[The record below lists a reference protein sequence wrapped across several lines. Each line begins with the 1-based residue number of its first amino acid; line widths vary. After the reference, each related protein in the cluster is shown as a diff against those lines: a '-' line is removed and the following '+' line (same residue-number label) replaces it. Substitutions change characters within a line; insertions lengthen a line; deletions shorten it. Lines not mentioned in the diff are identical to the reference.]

1 MQGKLTPIKL
11 PPGLYRNG
19 TRYEASA
26 RWYEGNLVRFIDGTI
41 RPIGGWRSVE
51 DDSDGTVWAATG
63 LARGAISW
71 RGATG
76 SVRIGLGTHRRL
88 YALVEGTLADITP
101 SGFVEGAADSSF
113 SSGTG
118 VYGSGVYGAG
128 PYGTGSLAGVLIE
141 ADTWQLDNFG
151 DYLVGV
157 HSGDGKL
164 YVWQGVLT
172 TLAAVASGAPV
183 NNRGVVATNER
194 FLVALG
200 AGDNVRQ
207 VQWASQETIDTWTP
221 AANNTAGDREL
232 VTKGRIMAGRRT
244 KTENLIWTDA
254 DLHRMRYIGGVL
266 VYGFE
271 QAGDACGLLA
281 PNAVSIVESKAFWMG
296 RDNFFMYDGF
306 VRPLPSEVRDYV
318 FGDFNAAQAAKVW
331 SMSVSKYGEVWW
343 FYPSAAS
350 SEIDRYVVFNYLEG
364 HWTFGQLDR
373 LAGFDSG
380 ASTYPFMWE
389 PAYAAKGTLTSTGVN
404 VSNGDTVTIG
414 GKTYTFQTVLTNVDG
429 NVLIG
434 ANAAASLANLKA
446 AINLEAGAGTTYATA
461 TTVHT
466 TVVADSVTATTLL
479 VRAKASGSGG
489 NSIAS
494 TEVAVTLSWG
504 GATLASGGTASGIV
518 VSDVFEHE
526 IGDDRGSEVPYLES
540 GPFEIAEGDRIM
552 NIHGLI
558 PDEKTLGDVELTMFT
573 SFFPTQAETENGPY
587 TLAAPTD
594 LRLSARQVR
603 LRIDQVRET
612 DWRVGTQRLA
622 LTPAGKR

>member
-1 MQGKLTPIKL
+1 MQGELIPIKL
-11 PPGLYRNG
+11 PAGLYRNG

-26 RWYEGNLVRFIDGTI
+26 RWFEGNLVRFIDGTI
-41 RPIGGWRSVE
+41 RPIGGWRTVE
-51 DDSDGTVWAATG
+51 DASQGTVKAATG

-71 RGATG
+71 RGAASSIRVG
-76 SVRIGLGTHRRL
+76 FGTHRRL

-101 SGFVEGAADSSF
+101 TGFVEGAADSSF
-113 SSGTG
+113 TSGTG
-118 VYGSGVYGAG
+118 NYGSGVYGAG

-141 ADTWQLDNFG
+141 AATWQLDNFG
-151 DYLVGV
+151 DFLVGV
-157 HSGDGKL
+157 HSGDRKL

-172 TLAAVASGAPV
+172 TLAAAASGAPV
-183 NNRGVVATNER
+183 NNRGVLSTNER

-200 AGDNVRQ
+200 AADNVRL
-207 VQWASQETIDTWTP
+207 VQWASQETINTWTP
-221 AANNTAGDREL
+221 SSSNTAGDHEL

-254 DLHRMRYIGGVL
+254 DVHRMRYIGGAL

-281 PNAVSIVESKAFWMG
+281 PNAIAIVESRAFWMG
-296 RDNFFMYDGF
+296 KDNFFMYDGF
-306 VRPLPSEVRDYV
+306 VRPIPSEVRDYV
-318 FGDFNAAQAAKVW
+318 FSDFNAAQAVKVW
-331 SMSVSKYGEVWW
+331 STSVSKYSEVWW

-350 SEIDRYVVFNYLEG
+350 SEINRYVVFNYIEG

-373 LAGFDSG
+373 LAGFDAG
-380 ASTYPFMWE
+380 ATGFPFMWE
-389 PAYAAKGTLTSTGVN
+389 PAFSAKGTLTSTGTAPAN
-404 VSNGDTVTIG
+404 NDTVTIG
-414 GKTYTFQTVLTNVDG
+414 SKTYTFQTTLTNVDG

-434 ANAAASLANLKA
+434 ASAAAALANLYA
-446 AINLEAGAGTTYATA
+446 AINLEAGAGTTYAAA
-461 TTVHT
+461 TTVHP
-466 TVVADSVTATTLL
+466 TVVADSKTATTLV

-489 NSIAS
+489 NSIAT
-494 TEVAVTLSWG
+494 TEVSAQLSWG

-526 IGDDRGSEVPYLES
+526 AGNDRDIEVPYLES
-540 GPFEIAEGDRIM
+540 GPYQLAEGDRIM

-558 PDEKTLGDVELTMFT
+558 PDEKTLGDVSLKIYTA
-573 SFFPTQAETENGPY
+573 FFPTETETLNGPY
-587 TLAAPTD
+587 TLANPTD

-603 LRIDQVRET
+603 LRLDQVRET

-622 LTPAGKR
+622 VSAAGKR

>member
-1 MQGKLTPIKL
+1 
-11 PPGLYRNG
+11 
-19 TRYEASA
+19 
-26 RWYEGNLVRFIDGTI
+26 
-41 RPIGGWRSVE
+41 
-51 DDSDGTVWAATG
+51 
-63 LARGAISW
+63 
-71 RGATG
+71 
-76 SVRIGLGTHRRL
+76 
-88 YALVEGTLADITP
+88 
-101 SGFVEGAADSSF
+101 
-113 SSGTG
+113 

-172 TLAAVASGAPV
+172 TLAAEATGAPV
-183 NNRGVVATNER
+183 NNRGVMVTNER

-200 AGDNVRQ
+200 AADNVRL

-221 AANNTAGDREL
+221 SAANTAGDREL

-254 DLHRMRYIGGVL
+254 DIHRMRYIGGVL

-281 PNAVSIVESKAFWMG
+281 PNAVSIVESRAFWMG
-296 RDNFFMYDGF
+296 KDNFFMYDGF

-318 FGDFNAAQAAKVW
+318 FGDFNVAQAAKVW

-373 LAGFDSG
+373 LAGFDAG
-380 ASTYPFMWE
+380 ATSYPVMWE
-389 PAYAAKGTLTSTGVN
+389 PAYSALGTLTASGN
-404 VSNGDTVTIG
+404 VSNGHTVTIG
-414 GKTYTFQTVLTNVDG
+414 SKTYTFETTLTDVDG
-429 NVLIG
+429 NVDIG
-434 ANAAASLANLKA
+434 ADAEESLANLYA
-446 AINLEAGAGTTYATA
+446 AINLEAGAGTKYATS
-461 TTVHT
+461 TTAHP
-466 TVVADSVTATTLL
+466 TVVADSKTATTLV

-489 NSIAS
+489 DSIAT
-494 TEVAVTLSWG
+494 TETSSALSWG
-504 GATLASGGTASGIV
+504 AATLASGGTANGVV
-518 VSDVFEHE
+518 VSDIFEHE

-540 GPFEIAEGDRIM
+540 GPYEVAEGDRIM

-573 SFFPTQAETENGPY
+573 SFFPTETETENGPF

-594 LRLSARQVR
+594 LRLAARQVR
-603 LRIDQVRET
+603 MRLDQVRET

-622 LTPAGKR
+622 LSPAGKR